1 MELKRL
7 ETELLQYL
15 ARHRQAL
22 NGKALSEA
30 IPPLTDLS
38 AEMDVSIGKL
48 REQLE
53 VARALG
59 FVDVRPRTGI
69 RHAPYEFLPAVRVS
83 LLYALAIDPAY
94 FEQFSLLRT
103 HVEFGFWH
111 EAAALLTPEDRE
123 GLQELMRA
131 AWAKLNG
138 SPAQIPHAEHR
149 QLHLAIF
156 KRLNNAFV
164 RGILEAYWEAY
175 EAIELNRFADYEYL
189 TAVWRYHQ
197 QIVDAICA
205 DDFDKGYAALVE
217 HTRLL
222 QYRGAERAR
231 ADVAAPMESL

>member
-15 ARHRQAL
+15 ARHRQGL

-30 IPPLTDLS
+30 IPPLTELS
-38 AEMDVSIGKL
+38 GTMDVSIGKL

-94 FEQFSLLRT
+94 FDQFSLLRT

-111 EAAALLTPEDRE
+111 EAVALLTPEDHAI
-123 GLQELMRA
+123 LQDLMRA
-131 AWAKLNG
+131 AWAKLEG
-138 SPAQIPHAEHR
+138 SPVQIPHAEHR

-156 KRLNNAFV
+156 SRLDNVFV

-175 EAIELNRFADYEYL
+175 EAIELNRYAEYDYL

-197 QIVDAICA
+197 KMVDAICA
-205 DDFDKGYAALVE
+205 GEFDAGYTALVE

-222 QYRGAERAR
+222 QVRN
-231 ADVAAPMESL
+231 AAPANSL

>member
-15 ARHRQAL
+15 AKHRQGL
-22 NGKALSEA
+22 NGKATNEA
-30 IPPLTDLS
+30 IPPLTELS
-38 AEMDVSIGKL
+38 GVMDVSIGKL

-69 RHAPYEFLPAVRVS
+69 RHAPYEFLPAVRLS
-83 LLYALAIDPAY
+83 LLFALAIDPSY
-94 FEQFSLLRT
+94 FDQFSLLRT

-111 EAAALLTPEDRE
+111 EAVALLTAEDHVI
-123 GLQELMRA
+123 LQDLMRA
-131 AWAKLNG
+131 AWAKLEG
-138 SPAQIPHAEHR
+138 APVQIPHAEHR

-156 KRLNNAFV
+156 HRLENAFV

-175 EAIELNRFADYEYL
+175 EAIELNRYAEYDYL

-197 QIVDAICA
+197 KMVDAICA
-205 DDFDKGYAALVE
+205 GDFDAGYAALVE

-222 QYRGAERAR
+222 QVRSP
-231 ADVAAPMESL
+231 APTKSL

>member
-1 MELKRL
+1 MMELKRL

-15 ARHRQAL
+15 AKHRQGL
-22 NGKALSEA
+22 NGKALSEP
-30 IPPLTDLS
+30 IPPLTELS
-38 AEMDVSIGKL
+38 GAMDVSIGKL

-69 RHAPYEFLPAVRVS
+69 RHAPYEFLPAVRLS

-94 FEQFSLLRT
+94 FDQFSLLRT

-111 EAAALLTPEDRE
+111 EAVALLGADDHLI
-123 GLQELMRA
+123 LQDLMRA
-131 AWAKLNG
+131 AWAKLEG
-138 SPAQIPHAEHR
+138 SPVQIPHAEHR

-156 KRLNNAFV
+156 RRLDNAFV

-175 EAIELNRFADYEYL
+175 EAIELNRYAEYDYL

-197 QIVDAICA
+197 KMVDAICA
-205 DDFDKGYAALVE
+205 GDFDAGYTALVE

-222 QYRGAERAR
+222 QVRS
-231 ADVAAPMESL
+231 AAPAKLL